1 MGVRH
6 LNRYMLSQ
14 CPRGIHVLGFHSLRN
29 RTIAIDASIYMYKFK
44 ACDAIVERTSSM
56 LSCLAAHN
64 IVPIFV
70 FDGKPLEMKT
80 TELLRRQRDN
90 RPRVTWQDVKAVKT
104 LLAQKGVVYIVAPN
118 EADEVCARLVIA
130 RKAFACMSDDTDM
143 FVHGCDR
150 VLRDVNFERGTA
162 TMYNLEIILRY
173 LDMTMSDF
181 KQLCIASGTDYY
193 KPEGKNLYTFV
204 ELFSKYR
211 STNRIGGFLDWLHE
225 NNYVDDYPRALKAYA
240 AFNA

>member
-14 CPRGIHVLGFHSLRN
+14 CPRGIHCVGFHSLRN
-29 RTIAIDASIYMYKFK
+29 RTIVIDASIYLYKFK
-44 ACDAIVERTSSM
+44 ACNALVERMSSL
-56 LSCLAAHN
+56 LSCLSAYR

-70 FDGKPLEMKT
+70 FDGKPPLMKT
-80 TELLRRQRDN
+80 NELVRRQREN
-90 RPRVTWQDVKAVKT
+90 RPRVTWQDVRDVKT
-104 LLAQKGVVYIVAPN
+104 LFDQKGVKYVVAPN
-118 EADEVCARLVIA
+118 EADEVCARLVIS
-130 RKAFACMSDDTDM
+130 RQAFACMSDDTDM
-143 FVHGCDR
+143 FVHGCDK
-150 VLRDVNFERGTA
+150 VLRDVNFEKGTA

-173 LDMTMSDF
+173 LDMTMADF

-211 STNRIGGFLDWLHE
+211 STNRIGGFLDWLHQ
-225 NNYVDDYPRALKAYA
+225 NNHVDDYPRALKAYA